1 MPSFCKNWWE
11 RLQGMPGV
19 SLFSEMVLAEIKRNT
34 SCTLGVFCAEVWHC
48 WAEQAT
54 CPQKAEVLSQIT

>member
-1 MPSFCKNWWE
+1 
-11 RLQGMPGV
+11 MPGV